1 MIDGHRWAAAVGAI
15 AVAAIIAGVALASAD
30 DDNRPA
36 PATAASSPGRAQ
48 VADVDE
54 TLDAPDLPVLP
65 DRGLH
70 PQLREIDG
78 WLQSDVTTRWTLS

>member
-30 DDNRPA
+30 DDRPA

-54 TLDAPDLPVLP
+54 TLHAPDLPVLP

-70 PQLREIDG
+70 PELREIDG